1 MDVELFKQ
9 QALRADGPAPEIK
22 CDACGGTG
30 RPPAKEVAPGR
41 RIYPAP
47 CTKCGGKGRLSK
59 SGRG

>member
-1 MDVELFKQ
+1 MKKPK
-9 QALRADGPAPEIK
+9 ADGAAPEIK

-30 RPPAKEVAPGR
+30 RPPVKEVAPGR

-59 SGRG
+59 SGRS